1 MSKNRIGARAKKKQV
16 QWEEVCESVQKF
28 NSALLSAAN
37 NPDVEQ
43 FSIAPSIFIAEEHFD
58 DLRKLGKCKLIR

>member
-1 MSKNRIGARAKKKQV
+1 MSKNRIGARAKKKQL
-16 QWEEVCESVQKF
+16 QWEEISGSIERF
-28 NSALLSAAN
+28 NSTLINAAN

-43 FSIAPSIFIAEEHFD
+43 FSTGPSIFIAEEIFD

>member
-1 MSKNRIGARAKKKQV
+1 MSKTRIGARAKKKQL
-16 QWEEVCESVQKF
+16 QWEVVCGSVQRF
-28 NSALLSAAN
+28 NCALMSAAN

-58 DLRKLGKCKLIR
+58 DLRKFGKCKLTK